1 MINSNKIGRW
11 WEQPQQRWYLRLI
24 EDLRSNITW
33 GDLLFGI
40 LATAVIAFVLMGFS
54 FQTIPDYQAGQ
65 IADEDFRA
73 FQDAKY
79 EDADATAQKR
89 AEAETGVP
97 AFYHLDTNLIADH
110 ERAIG
115 TAFSEA
121 RSILSQSGVTPQQ
134 MKMSVAEEQE
144 LLDRLHSRINA
155 FPPKTL
161 RVLLKQRFN
170 PDLERQLSKIL
181 DVVLS
186 DGIIEDREKFIKDQ
200 KNGIVI
206 RDRSYPFEHRLSDA
220 HLARDIPAAK
230 EYLRQFQLDL
240 PDLSERDKAILIQ
253 FLENALFPTL
263 AINENETADRRAS
276 AAVGV
281 QPVEVQI
288 RQGQMIVH
296 AGEHITPSILS
307 QLNALRNLKKPRSL
321 IWQFSGYFIF
331 VAILVYSLWRYLV
344 HYQKRHRQI
353 RKYTILILSVVA
365 LELLLTRL
373 VTYFADIMGDR
384 FQRFQEHPSS
394 LYYGIPFAF
403 GALLITLLVDVN
415 LGIISCIMLAILAG
429 FFYNDVNLAA
439 YLIIGCFAGIYSI
452 RQYKDRAA
460 ILKAGLTIG
469 IVNAICL
476 AGLAILHQTRLN
488 FSGILNQ
495 FVLALLSGILAS
507 ALVSILLPAF
517 EYLFKIVTDI
527 RLLELS
533 NLNAPT
539 LRKLSVAAPGTYH
552 HSLMVATLAEA
563 AAESIGAN
571 PLLVRVAAY
580 YHDAG
585 KMLKPEYFVENQS
598 YGGNMH
604 EEIPPSMSYQLIAR
618 HVEDGMQL
626 ANEIGLP
633 QQISDIIPQ
642 HHGTRVMTFFFHKA
656 KDSGDEKRGD
666 IIEADF
672 RYPGPKPQT
681 KEAAIVMM
689 ADSVEAASRTLTDP
703 TVAQIQGM
711 IHRLVDGIVSDNQ
724 LNECDITLKDVQLVK
739 ESFCNILTG
748 IFHHRIDYPG
758 YDFKRIR
765 EDEEKTAV
773 QDPDHKQT
781 EAV

>member
-1 MINSNKIGRW
+1 MDNFNKLGGW
-11 WEQPQQRWYLRLI
+11 WEQPKQRWYLGLL

-40 LATAVIAFVLMGFS
+40 LATAVIAFVLIGFS
-54 FQTIPDYQAGQ
+54 FQTIPDYKVGQ
-65 IADEDFRA
+65 IAYEDFRA

-79 EDADATAQKR
+79 EDAESTALKR
-89 AEAETGVP
+89 AEAAAGVP
-97 AFYHLDTNLIADH
+97 AVYYLDTDLIAGR
-110 ERAIG
+110 EKAIAA
-115 TAFSEA
+115 AFSEA
-121 RSILSQSGVTPQQ
+121 RGILSQSGATQPQT
-134 MKMSVAEEQE
+134 KASAVEELE
-144 LLDRLHSRINA
+144 LFDRLRGKIRTFPPRA
-155 FPPKTL
+155 FP
-161 RVLLKQRFN
+161 VLLKQRFN
-170 PDLERQLSKIL
+170 PNLEKRLLKIL
-181 DVVLS
+181 DAVLR
-186 DGIIEDREKFIKDQ
+186 DGIIEDRGKFIRDQ
-200 KNGIVI
+200 KTGIII
-206 RDRSYPFEHRLSDA
+206 RDRSYPFEHPLADVN
-220 HLARDIPAAK
+220 LARDIPAAQ
-230 EYLRQFQLDL
+230 EYLRQFPLDL
-240 PDLSERDKAILIQ
+240 PDLSERDKAVLIRY
-253 FLENALFPTL
+253 LETALFPTL
-263 AINENETADRRAS
+263 VIHETETAARRA
-276 AAVGV
+276 AAAARV

-288 RQGQMIVH
+288 KQGQTIAHV
-296 AGEHITPSILS
+296 GEQITPAILS
-307 QLNALRNLKKPRSL
+307 QLTALRNLQKPRSL
-321 IWQFSGYFIF
+321 IWQFSGYFII

-353 RKYTILILSVVA
+353 RRYAVLILTVVA

-373 VTYFADIMGDR
+373 VTLFADILGNR
-384 FQRFQEHPSS
+384 FQRFQENPSS

-403 GALLITLLVDVN
+403 GVLLITLLVDVN
-415 LGIISCIMLAILAG
+415 LGILSCIMLAILAG

-476 AGLAILHQTRLN
+476 AGLIMLHQTGLT
-488 FSGILNQ
+488 FSVLLNQ
-495 FVLALLSGILAS
+495 LSLALLSGILAS

-527 RLLELS
+527 RLLELA

-571 PLLVRVAAY
+571 PLIVRVAAY

-585 KMLKPEYFVENQS
+585 KMLHPEYFVENQN

-604 EEIPPSMSYQLIAR
+604 EDISPSASYHIIAS
-618 HVEDGMQL
+618 HIKNGLQL

-633 QQISDIIPQ
+633 QQISDVIPQ

-656 KDSGDEKRGD
+656 KDSVDGKIGD

-681 KEAAIVMM
+681 KEAAIVML

-703 TVAQIQGM
+703 TPAQIQGM
-711 IHRLVDGIVSDNQ
+711 MHRLVDGIVSDNQ
-724 LNECDITLKDVQLVK
+724 LNECDITLKDVQRVK

-758 YDFKRIR
+758 YDFKRVR
-765 EDEEKTAV
+765 EESEKNAV
-773 QDPDHKQT
+773 QDPDHKKT

>member
-1 MINSNKIGRW
+1 MATINKLGRW
-11 WEQPQQRWYLRLI
+11 WEQPKQRWYLRLLK
-24 EDLRSNITW
+24 DLRSDIAW
-33 GDLLFGI
+33 SDLLLGF
-40 LATAVIAFVLMGFS
+40 LATAVTAFVLIGFS
-54 FQTIPDYQAGQ
+54 FQTIPDYQPGQ
-65 IADEDFRA
+65 IADEDVRA

-79 EDADATAQKR
+79 EDTGATALRQ
-89 AEAETGVP
+89 AEAETSLP
-97 AFYHLDTNLIADH
+97 ALYHINIELIV
-110 ERAIG
+110 EREKAIS
-115 TAFSEA
+115 TAFLEA
-121 RSILSQSGVTPQQ
+121 RTLLSQSGTAQPQT
-134 MKMSVAEEQE
+134 KIPAAAEQE
-144 LLDRLHSRINA
+144 LQDKLLSRAPA
-155 FPPKTL
+155 FPPRIIPILMKL
-161 RVLLKQRFN
+161 RFS
-170 PDLERQLSKIL
+170 PDLERQLLRIL
-181 DVVLS
+181 DKVLR
-186 DGIIEDREKFIKDQ
+186 DGIIEDRAKFIKDQ
-200 KNGIVI
+200 KNGII
-206 RDRSYPFEHRLSDA
+206 MRDRSFPYEHDLLDA
-220 HLARDIPAAK
+220 YLARDIPAARDF
-230 EYLRQFQLDL
+230 LRQSPLDL
-240 PDLSERDKAILIQ
+240 PDISERDKVILFQ
-253 FLENALFPTL
+253 YLEDELFPTL
-263 AINENETADRRAS
+263 TIDEKEMAARRAS
-276 AAVGV
+276 AAARI

-288 RQGQMIVH
+288 KQGQMIVH
-296 AGEHITPSILS
+296 AGEPVTPAIIS
-307 QLNALRNLKKPRSL
+307 QLNALRNMQKPRSL
-321 IWQFSGYFIF
+321 FWQFIGYFIF
-331 VAILVYSLWRYLV
+331 VAILVYSLWRYFV
-344 HYQKRHRQI
+344 HYQVRHRQI
-353 RKYTILILSVVA
+353 RKYATLILSVVV

-373 VTYFADIMGDR
+373 VTFFADVLGNR
-384 FQRFQEHPSS
+384 FQRFQENPSS

-415 LGIISCIMLAILAG
+415 LGIISCIMLSILAG
-429 FFYNDVNLAA
+429 LFYNDVNLSA
-439 YLIIGCFAGIYSI
+439 YLIIGCLAGIYSI

-469 IVNAICL
+469 FVNVICL
-476 AGLAILHQTRLN
+476 AGLDILHQTRLV

-495 FVLALLSGILAS
+495 LVLALISGILAS
-507 ALVSILLPAF
+507 GLVSVLLPAF

-563 AAESIGAN
+563 GAEAIGAN

-604 EEIPPSMSYQLIAR
+604 EEISPSMSYHIIAS
-618 HVEDGMQL
+618 HVKDGLQL
-626 ANEIGLP
+626 ADEIGLP

-656 KDSGDEKRGD
+656 KGSIENKNGE

-672 RYPGPKPQT
+672 RYTGPKPQT

-703 TVAQIQGM
+703 TAAQIQGM

-739 ESFCNILTG
+739 ESFCKILMG

-758 YDFKRIR
+758 YDFKGTR
-765 EDEEKTAV
+765 ENSEKTAV
-773 QDPDHKQT
+773 QNPDHKPT
-781 EAV
+781 ETI

>member
-1 MINSNKIGRW
+1 MTTFGKLGRW
-11 WEQPQQRWYLRLI
+11 WEQPGQRWYLRLL

-40 LATAVIAFVLMGFS
+40 LATAVIAFILVGFS

-79 EDADATAQKR
+79 EDAEATALRR

-97 AFYHLDTNLIADH
+97 ALYQLDTDLIADR
-110 ERAIG
+110 ENALAS
-115 TAFSEA
+115 AFSEA
-121 RSILSQSGVTPQQ
+121 RSILSQNGVTQQQ
-134 MKMSVAEEQE
+134 MKMSVVKEQE
-144 LLDRLHSRINA
+144 LLDKLRSKIKA

-161 RVLLKQRFN
+161 PVLLKQHFN
-170 PDLERQLSKIL
+170 PDLERQLLKIL
-181 DVVLS
+181 DAVLR
-186 DGIIEDREKFIKDQ
+186 DGIIEDRGKFIKDQ
-200 KNGIVI
+200 KSGIII
-206 RDRSYPFEHRLSDA
+206 RDRSYPFEHPLSDVY
-220 HLARDIPAAK
+220 LARDLPAAD
-230 EYLRQFQLDL
+230 EHLRQFQLDL
-240 PDLSERDKAILIQ
+240 PDLSERDKSILIQ
-253 FLENALFPTL
+253 YLGDALFPTL
-263 AINENETADRRAS
+263 VIHEKETAARRAS
-276 AAVGV
+276 AAARV

-288 RQGQMIVH
+288 KQGQMIVR
-296 AGEHITPSILS
+296 AGEQITPAIIS

-331 VAILVYSLWRYLV
+331 VTILVYLLWRYLV

-353 RKYTILILSVVA
+353 RRYTILILAVVA

-373 VTYFADIMGDR
+373 VTFFADILGDR
-384 FQRFQEHPSS
+384 FQRFQENPSS

-403 GALLITLLVDVN
+403 GALLVTLLVDVN
-415 LGIISCIMLAILAG
+415 LGIISCIMLAIMAG

-469 IVNAICL
+469 IVNVICM
-476 AGLAILHQTRLN
+476 AGLDILHQTRLI

-495 FVLALLSGILAS
+495 LSLALLSGILAS

-552 HSLMVATLAEA
+552 HSLMVATLAEE

-585 KMLKPEYFVENQS
+585 KMLKPEYFAENQI

-604 EEIPPSMSYQLIAR
+604 AEISPSMSYHIIAS
-618 HVEDGMQL
+618 HVKDGLQM

-642 HHGTRVMTFFFHKA
+642 HHGTRVMSFFFHKA
-656 KDSGDEKRGD
+656 KDSVDAKRED
-666 IIEADF
+666 ITEADF

-689 ADSVEAASRTLTDP
+689 ADSVEAASRTLIDP
-703 TVAQIQGM
+703 TPAQIQGM

-724 LNECDITLKDVQLVK
+724 LDECDITLRDVRLVK
-739 ESFCNILTG
+739 ESFRKILTG

-765 EDEEKTAV
+765 EDSEKTAV
-773 QDPDHKQT
+773 QDPDHEQT